1 MRGPLTALRYLQTL
15 KNEMKLGCIK
25 SVSVSG
31 PKGRPK
37 HRGQRVRRNKERLTA
52 HGVQSHQAAN
62 EIVKVHVAVLI
73 AIATDNQLEELVIQ
87 RETCT
92 HTRLV

>member
-1 MRGPLTALRYLQTL
+1 MIPPSH
-15 KNEMKLGCIK
+15 
-25 SVSVSG
+25 SVSQKYL
-31 PKGRPK
+31 KG
-37 HRGQRVRRNKERLTA
+37 GRVRQVKGEGEVLTA

-73 AIATDNQLEELVIQ
+73 AIATDNQLVELVVQ

-92 HTRLV
+92 HKYRN